1 MGVSNFTNSNNTGS
15 NGGGNSGS
23 GGGGSVLG
31 GYPFGAQT
39 AFDPNDMMVNLNKKK
54 HTPTLFRDSV
64 ISQLMSVLIGESK
77 PNALLVGPAGTG
89 KTKIAEELAHR
100 IETLNPSVPSMLQGY
115 TVWAL
120 QLSDIVAGS
129 GIVGEL
135 EEKVNQIL
143 DYLSNP
149 KNKAI
154 VFIDE
159 LHVLFSGET
168 YKKIAQILKP
178 AMSRGRLKVIGAT
191 TTQEAKSIET
201 DPAFNR
207 RFTKVLVDELSKE
220 QTLEI
225 LKSYRATLVKHY
237 NTTFNFDD
245 DLGKII
251 INIADEFCNV
261 GSHRPDNALTLL
273 DRSIAQAII
282 QKQEMLNDPDPNVQN
297 MAKAMPGVML
307 SEASIQ
313 RTAFKITTGN
323 NEPKIFDKNEL
334 INDFAVIK
342 GQDEIVDK
350 LINIIEK
357 YDMRLRPRKTP
368 LTLLFAGASGVG
380 KTEITKILSR
390 SYVGEKPI
398 ILNMAEYHS
407 NASINRIIGAPAGYV
422 GYDDNNELPFDILD
436 TNPYQVILLDEF
448 EKCNKAV
455 QRLFMSVFDEGFLK
469 TNTGKII
476 DFSKAIV
483 IATTNAGC
491 TVKGGS
497 LGFMNDSKK
506 EKTVEDLSDYFDVEL
521 INRFNYRL
529 TFNDIT
535 KDIFTEIMR
544 EFYEKDVAEIKSRK
558 ARIQIPDTIDDA
570 DLEELVENTF
580 NPKLGARPIRTAMTE
595 YIDGLIF
602 GTP

>member
-1 MGVSNFTNSNNTGS
+1 MGVSNFTNSNTT
-15 NGGGNSGS
+15 GGNSGGNNGS

-178 AMSRGRLKVIGAT
+178 AMSRGKLKVIGAT

-323 NEPKIFDKNEL
+323 NEPKVFDKNEL